1 MNIDPEKNRAEY
13 VQHLENQVQHL
24 QRQLQELQAQ
34 ERWIPHVAATMDSVG
49 DTARLTLA
57 WGGKRV
63 TTTFT
68 QQAIRESSIVDVVT
82 AVVDSFVVNLVAERL
97 REVVEPEVLRVVNG
111 SNSIVR
117 AGKW

>member
-13 VQHLENQVQHL
+13 VQHLETQVQHL
-24 QRQLQELQAQ
+24 QRQLTELQAQ
-34 ERWIPHVAATMDSVG
+34 ERWIPEVNASMNSSDE
-49 DTARLTLA
+49 TARITLS

-63 TTTFT
+63 TATYP
-68 QQAIRESSIVDVVT
+68 QADIRNSSINDVVT

-97 REVVEPEVLRVVNG
+97 REVVQPEVARIAAGSRSVVG
-111 SNSIVR
+111 